1 MDLVYKNLEKRLTL
15 QNAHYFFGYFDRTP
29 WNSRNEHPVHKVPF
43 SSRQPRFGEAAEIGI
58 MKEGAY
64 IPVSKTLSWCWQQ
77 GSMLQWFD
85 DDRLIFNDVIG
96 DRFGARLTDGTEL
109 ALPVYILSND
119 RRYALSLNFARLET
133 ERPGYGYPGI
143 EDPFRD
149 WAFHPQDGVVLMDLQ
164 SGENKIVVSTEQ
176 LVNDFYAPGIDTAM
190 NWVNHL
196 TFSPDGKKIA
206 FIHRFRCFGPW
217 GKGFRCYVTRIFTA
231 DCDGSNLQMLNIDF
245 HASHYTWCGN
255 DKLVVFSRLPQ
266 GGDQYRIY
274 TVGVHMPEIIGRD
287 RMPAN
292 GHCSFSPDGK
302 LLLTDSYTEK
312 DGCRELVIYSPE
324 KDERYSLGRYY
335 SPDILQYTRCDL
347 HPRWSY
353 DGKRISFDSF
363 HEKFRGVYAI
373 DLPKE
378 ILQ

>member
-1 MDLVYKNLEKRLTL
+1 MDKVFNGLAKRLTPSD
-15 QNAHYFFGYFDRTP
+15 AHYFFGYFDKIP
-29 WNSRNEHPVHKVPF
+29 WNSKGEHLVHKVGF
-43 SSRQPRFGEAAEIGI
+43 AGRQPRYGEKAELAVV
-58 MKEGAY
+58 KDDRCEVVAET
-64 IPVSKTLSWCWQQ
+64 SAWCWQL

-85 DDRLIFNDVIG
+85 DERFIYNDII
-96 DRFGARLTDGTEL
+96 DDHFGARISDETTLD
-109 ALPVYILSND
+109 LPIYVLSND
-119 RRYALSLNFARLET
+119 RKYALSLNYARLET

-149 WAFHPQDGVVLMDLQ
+149 WAFHEDDGITLMNLET
-164 SGENKIVVSTEQ
+164 GENKVVVSTAE
-176 LVNDFYAPGIDTAM
+176 LVENFYTPGADTAV

-217 GKGFRCYVTRIFTA
+217 GKGFRCYVTRMFTA
-231 DCDGSNLQMLNIDF
+231 NRDGSNLTMLPIDF
-245 HASHYTWCGN
+245 HASHYTWRTN
-255 DKLVVFSRLPQ
+255 DELIIFSRLPD

-274 TVGVHMPEIIGRD
+274 SADGKNISILGRD
-287 RMPAN
+287 RMPSN

-302 LLLTDSYTEK
+302 LLLTDSYTQP

-324 KDERYSLGRYY
+324 KDERYSLGKYY

-347 HPRWSY
+347 HPRWSQ

-363 HEKFRGVYAI
+363 HEEFRGVYAI
-373 DLPKE
+373 DLPEE
-378 ILQ
+378 IL